1 MTVRLEELEETT
13 NHGNGQNKGAVGTEE
28 DTGILIVFTRVLV
41 GALVRVLVLALTLEL
56 AANVLHVLEALA
68 SILDVLGAL
77 DVKGT
82 VDLLESGELDAGSQM
97 R

>member
-1 MTVRLEELEETT
+1 MRLEELKETT
-13 NHGNGQNKGAVGTEE
+13 NDGNGQNKGAVGTEE

-56 AANVLHVLEALA
+56 ATNVLHVLEALA
-68 SILDVLGAL
+68 SILDILGAL
-77 DVKGT
+77 DVEGT
-82 VDLLESGELDAGSQM
+82 VDLLEGGELNAGSQK